1 MRERQGPRIQGFKG
15 SSEPG
20 FFAAYCLLPA
30 ACCFTV
36 HRLLFTV
43 CCFFIAVFL
52 LFGSAVPSGARVY
65 IDIDSPTIQ
74 KFPIA
79 ITDFR
84 NLGKNADRGKLETWF
99 PDALG
104 KALQV
109 TGFFTIIQ
117 KNAFLEDSRQAGMTA
132 DSIRF
137 SDWTAIGAESL
148 VKGGFQVNGN
158 ELIAEFRLF
167 DVIQGKLLSG
177 KRYTGKTENRKDMVL
192 KFASEV
198 LLQLTG
204 EKGVFDTRIAFA
216 GKKGQVSEIYTIN
229 FDGSDLTRLTNF
241 RSLTLLPRWSP
252 DGREMTFTSYRDGN
266 PDLYL
271 MDMSTGRA
279 RKISSFSGLNLAA
292 PWSPDGSKFLMTL
305 SKDGHQEIYEMDFRA
320 GKARRLTHNFSV
332 NISPTW
338 SPDGKKIAFVSD
350 RSGSPQIYVMDAD
363 GGNQKRLTYQGNY
376 NTSPSWSPKGKKI
389 AFEGMVSGSFQ
400 IFVMDEDGSNVAQLT
415 TERGRS
421 ESPTWSPD
429 GRYIAYAAKR
439 NGRHQLCVMNTNG
452 SNVRI
457 VHQGMEGYANV
468 SWSFH
473 SNLY

>member
-1 MRERQGPRIQGFKG
+1 MRKRQDSRVR
-15 SSEPG
+15 EVLT
-20 FFAAYCLLPA
+20 AYCLLPTA
-30 ACCFTV
+30 RCFIV
-36 HRLLFTV
+36 HRLPFTV
-43 CCFFIAVFL
+43 CCFVIAVFL
-52 LFGSAVPSGARVY
+52 VFGVAAPSFGRVY

-79 ITDFR
+79 IADFK
-84 NLGKNADRGKLETWF
+84 NLGKNTGKDKLETWF
-99 PDALG
+99 PEALG

-117 KNAFLEDSRQAGMTA
+117 RNAFLEDPNQTGITA

-137 SDWTAIGAESL
+137 SDWTGIGAESL
-148 VKGGFQVNGN
+148 IKGGFQVNGK

-167 DVIQGKLLSG
+167 DVIQGKLISG
-177 KRYTGKTENRKDMVL
+177 KRYTGKAGDRKDMVL

-216 GKKGQVSEIYTIN
+216 GKKGQNSEIYTIN
-229 FDGSDLTRLTNF
+229 FDGSDLTRITNF

-252 DGREMTFTSYRDGN
+252 DSREMTFTSYRDGN

-271 MDMSTGRA
+271 MDMSSGRA

-292 PWSPDGSKFLMTL
+292 SWSPDGTKILMTL
-305 SKDGHQEIYEMDFRA
+305 SKDGNQEIYVMDFRE
-320 GKARRLTHNFSV
+320 GRARRLTHNYSINV
-332 NISPTW
+332 SPTW
-338 SPDGKKIAFVSD
+338 SPDGRRIAFVSD

-376 NTSPSWSPKGKKI
+376 NTSPSWSPKGKRI
-389 AFEGMVSGSFQ
+389 VFEGMVNGSFQ
-400 IFVMDEDGSNVAQLT
+400 ILAMDEDGGNVVQLT
-415 TERGRS
+415 TERGRN
-421 ESPTWSPD
+421 ESPSWSPD
-429 GRYIAYAAKR
+429 GRYIAFVARK
-439 NGRHQLCVMNTNG
+439 NGRHKLCVMNANG

-457 VHQGMEGYANV
+457 LHEGMDGYANT
-468 SWSFH
+468 SWSFR